1 MGENGEQRIF
11 KYSIS
16 HTDIRISLL
25 FGCCISNPSAMM
37 RNAFRKKYGLRY
49 NHAYVPAEDYEY
61 WMRVIKQFKMKSL
74 EDYLYCYR
82 LHGDSLTFKHTSEN
96 AASVA
101 RRAFEKHVTLRL
113 RIRYHL
119 MVYRKSLF
127 KLLRT

>member
-11 KYSIS
+11 KYPIS

-61 WMRVIKQFKMKSL
+61 WVRCSKHFQLSNISEVLVHYKIHEKQLS
-74 EDYLYCYR
+74 
-82 LHGDSLTFKHTSEN
+82 
-96 AASVA
+96 
-101 RRAFEKHVTLRL
+101 
-113 RIRYHL
+113 
-119 MVYRKSLF
+119 
-127 KLLRT
+127 